1 MKKTLKEF
9 ALLIDRELCGVTLA
23 LYKKSKKKFTAFMF
37 SLLRWYHDG
46 ADRDKIKESTPECLD
61 ELEGRIF
68 TYVCEAH
75 LARFRNHHDVN
86 ATAKAI
92 PRRDATEP
100 SANNTR
106 LTLEEINELCITSNR
121 DPVEYGRRIWEEFIH
136 TNWRDREGHQITNY
150 KSYIT
155 KFLIP
160 TIDKVLQETA
170 ALPKGRMIDCD

>member
-9 ALLIDRELCGVTLA
+9 ALLIDRELCGVILA
-23 LYKKSKKKFTAFMF
+23 IYKKSKKKFTAFMF
-37 SLLRWYHDG
+37 SFLRWYHDG

-68 TYVCEAH
+68 TNVCEAH
-75 LARFRNHHDVN
+75 LARFRNHHDGN

-106 LTLEEINELCITSNR
+106 PTREAIDELCREHSRNPT
-121 DPVEYGRRIWEEFIH
+121 EYGRRIWEEFIY
-136 TNWRDREGHQITNY
+136 TNWRDREGHPITNY
-150 KSYIT
+150 TSYIT